1 MTQTDVE
8 TYLQSLNNVQ
18 QSEAYG
24 YQFFFVGDDHR
35 MPFVTMA
42 NSDQEFDNASNLNR
56 DDVFRVNIG
65 ISKPTFDSL
74 IAEPDPQKVDQTEL
88 NVFLPHPDYAKQYFV
103 CILSPSGENEDVTRR
118 LIEEAHGIAVE
129 RLDRVRRQASS

>member
-1 MTQTDVE
+1 MTQAE
-8 TYLQSLNNVQ
+8 IEAYLQSLENVQ

-42 NSDQEFDNASNLNR
+42 NTDQDFDNVSNLSR
-56 DDVFRVNIG
+56 DGVFRVNIG
-65 ISKPTFDSL
+65 ISKATFDQL
-74 IAEPDPQKVDQTEL
+74 IPEPDPQKVDQTEV
-88 NVFLPHPDYAKQYFV
+88 NIFLPHPDYAKQSFV

-118 LIEEAHGIAVE
+118 LIGEAHGIAAE
-129 RLDRVRRQASS
+129 RLKRRKS